1 MERWDLEEVARLEL
15 EHANIGTPVDPEYL
29 VIDHG
34 LTVMDA
40 GASPSRRCRQ
50 GLLIGRAILVD
61 EQLRRERRAFAIA
74 HELAHYLLRLH
85 GLRDTEKNAN
95 YLGAA
100 LLLPR
105 GDFLVDLRRLGWDL
119 IALRARHRLASFEAL
134 ARRVTALCTARAC
147 IFDKPLLGQ
156 APAKSYVVPYDGT
169 PPTHEER
176 LAAREAALCGA
187 PVDLRAG
194 LTAWPILEHDWH
206 RVITLAAVENA

>member
-1 MERWDLEEVARLEL
+1 MERWELEEVARVEL
-15 EHANIGTPVDPEYL
+15 EHANIGAPVDPEYL

-40 GASPSRRCRQ
+40 SASPSRRCRQ

-85 GLRDTEKNAN
+85 GLPDTEKNAN

-105 GDFLVDLRRLGWDL
+105 ADFLVDLRRLGWDL
-119 IALRARHRLASFEAL
+119 IALHARHRLASFEAL
-134 ARRVTALCTARAC
+134 ARRVTALRTARAC

-169 PPTHEER
+169 RPTHEER
-176 LAAREAALCGA
+176 LVAREAALCGA

-194 LTAWPILEHDWH
+194 LTAWPILEHDWN
-206 RVITLAAVENA
+206 RVITLAAL